1 MRQMVEPS
9 IQQKPSWTMIRKVVL
24 MLPHWWFMI
33 LCCSPALSKMQFV
46 TASPYG
52 QRSFEIPSYAFYTIS
67 KMRGG
72 SDLDSASK
80 PLQASIR
87 QEEGDSN
94 TKETKSKKKVK
105 SNRRKKQM
113 LTAEKSDKLSKKQ
126 RTKRSNSNSSIASGS
141 KDGACLRRI
150 KHEWKDAVKLGIAYD
165 WLNSETVT
173 TQGRSPSGFLN
184 KDQFHQYN
192 YIRIGP
198 YGKNLLRWHFSVRGP
213 SNSAFADGI
222 YHGRILLPKDYPMSP
237 PRVQVLTASGRFN
250 VGRDICLSASNY
262 HPETWTPR
270 WTILSLVDALRIHM
284 LTSPNEING
293 IDSSVEERKQLAEK
307 SRNWKAGPVDHRQMV
322 KAGLFCNAKEEEEDK
337 AEDESM
343 DHEPKIKSKDEEQLK
358 ELLNIINSSEYSIK
372 REATESTGN
381 DHQMRNMRK
390 RTILETAIILFCKV
404 MVAIL
409 QSPLRLGILM
419 FAIYHFCIR
428 PNSDS

>member
-1 MRQMVEPS
+1 M
-9 IQQKPSWTMIRKVVL
+9 TRKVVIL

-33 LCCSPALSKMQFV
+33 LCCFTALSNMQIV
-46 TASPYG
+46 TASPNG
-52 QRSFEIPSYAFYTIS
+52 HRSFQIPSYAFYTIS

-72 SDLDSASK
+72 SDVDSASRALSGSK
-80 PLQASIR
+80 SESPLQASIR
-87 QEEGDSN
+87 QGEEEGDSHTN
-94 TKETKSKKKVK
+94 EMKPKKKAK
-105 SNRRKKQM
+105 STRKKKHM
-113 LTAEKSDKLSKKQ
+113 STAEKSDKLSKKQ
-126 RTKRSNSNSSIASGS
+126 RTKKSNSNSSIASGS

-173 TQGRSPSGFLN
+173 TQGRSLSGFLN

-293 IDSSVEERKQLAEK
+293 IDASVEERKQLAGK
-307 SRNWKAGPVDHRQMV
+307 SRHWKAGPVDHRSMV
-322 KAGLFCNAKEEEEDK
+322 QAGLFCNAKEEEDK
-337 AEDESM
+337 PDDECIAK
-343 DHEPKIKSKDEEQLK
+343 EPKLKNKDEEQLK
-358 ELLNIINSSEYSIK
+358 ELLNIINSDGSEYSIK
-372 REATESTGN
+372 REAIESQN
-381 DHQMRNMRK
+381 IRNEYQMRNMRK
-390 RTILETAIILFCKV
+390 RTIAETVIILFCKAL
-404 MVAIL
+404 VAIL

-428 PNSDS
+428 PNSNS

>member
-1 MRQMVEPS
+1 M
-9 IQQKPSWTMIRKVVL
+9 TRKVVL
-24 MLPHWWFMI
+24 MLPHRWFMI
-33 LCCSPALSKMQFV
+33 LCCFSALSKMQFV

-52 QRSFEIPSYAFYTIS
+52 QRSFKIPSYAFYTIS

-72 SDLDSASK
+72 SDLDSTSK
-80 PLQASIR
+80 ALSDAKSESPLQASIR
-87 QEEGDSN
+87 QEEGDSHSN
-94 TKETKSKKKVK
+94 EMKSKKKVK
-105 SNRRKKQM
+105 STRKKKQ
-113 LTAEKSDKLSKKQ
+113 TAEKSDKLSKKQ
-126 RTKRSNSNSSIASGS
+126 RTKKFNSNSSIASGS

-173 TQGRSPSGFLN
+173 TQGRSSSGFLN

-192 YIRIGP
+192 YIRLGP

-222 YHGRILLPKDYPMSP
+222 YHGRILLPKDYPASP

-293 IDSSVEERKQLAEK
+293 IDASVEERKQLAEK
-307 SRNWKAGPVDHRQMV
+307 SRHWKAGPVDHRQMV
-322 KAGLFCNAKEEEEDK
+322 QAGLFCNAKEEEEDK
-337 AEDESM
+337 VEDESI

-358 ELLNIINSSEYSIK
+358 ELLNIINSDGSEYSIK
-372 REATESTGN
+372 REAIESTGFEY
-381 DHQMRNMRK
+381 QMRNMRK

-428 PNSDS
+428 PNSNS